1 MRVASLLLLGPSDA
15 SASERELPVLQ
26 KKMFKVLTAIEK
38 RDGGTFWMRV
48 GSGFTNRDNSVNIY
62 LDVIPKNFQLQLREL
77 DEEDLR
83 RRDPQRLG
91 SGDSGLAAAA
101 VAAAAAQPSSGSPDA
116 GLPF

>member
-1 MRVASLLLLGPSDA
+1 MRLAPALLGDRPDA

-26 KKMFKVLTAIEK
+26 KKMFKVLSAIDK

-62 LDVIPKNFQLQLREL
+62 LDVLPKSFQFQLREL

-83 RRDPQRLG
+83 KRDSNRGSAGAG
-91 SGDSGLAAAA
+91 SGPAPGGAAE
-101 VAAAAAQPSSGSPDA
+101 A

>member
-1 MRVASLLLLGPSDA
+1 MV
-15 SASERELPVLQ
+15 Q
-26 KKMFKVLTAIEK
+26 KKMFKVLSAIDK

-62 LDVIPKNFQLQLREL
+62 LDVLPKSFQFQLREL

-83 RRDPQRLG
+83 KRDPGGGGG
-91 SGDSGLAAAA
+91 SGSAAAA
-101 VAAAAAQPSSGSPDA
+101 PGPTLPLPADA

>member
-1 MRVASLLLLGPSDA
+1 MAPLLLLDLPDA
-15 SASERELPVLQ
+15 STSERELLVLQ

-83 RRDPQRLG
+83 RRDPQRTS

-101 VAAAAAQPSSGSPDA
+101 VASSGPPSGSPADA

>member
-1 MRVASLLLLGPSDA
+1 LRLASVLLRGCADA
-15 SASERELPVLQ
+15 STSERELPVQ
-26 KKMFKVLTAIEK
+26 KKMFKVLSAIEK

-83 RRDPQRLG
+83 KRDPQRTDP
-91 SGDSGLAAAA
+91 SASGLASAAM
-101 VAAAAAQPSSGSPDA
+101 AASAGSSSSSSSSEA

>member
-1 MRVASLLLLGPSDA
+1 
-15 SASERELPVLQ
+15 
-26 KKMFKVLTAIEK
+26 MFKVLSAIEK

-83 RRDPQRLG
+83 KRDPQRADAA
-91 SGDSGLAAAA
+91 SGGLAAGAA
-101 VAAAAAQPSSGSPDA
+101 LGPTGGSSTET

>member
-1 MRVASLLLLGPSDA
+1 
-15 SASERELPVLQ
+15 
-26 KKMFKVLTAIEK
+26 MFKVLSAIER

-83 RRDPQRLG
+83 RREAHRAEASG
-91 SGDSGLAAAA
+91 ASGDAMTPPAPPPPGGTAET
-101 VAAAAAQPSSGSPDA
+101 